1 MLVILIWS
9 LTQNK
14 HWGARG
20 NSWSNIGFC
29 YTHAYSIYTVIHKKC
44 GTTFVIITQ
53 WIPSASKLFTYLF
66 CMWRKYDV
74 TVTTLTSC
82 DSGCCMR
89 GEAWSS
95 RWLMTQL
102 TNGNTLACLCLCQ
115 WWTFWTYLVTASLF
129 SLYLMNF
136 RFHTTLDAVANILR
150 VHYKSMKCDVSFS
163 QGSVSTLFI

>member
-1 MLVILIWS
+1 VLVILIWS

-66 CMWRKYDV
+66 YMWRKYDV

-82 DSGCCMR
+82 DSGCCMC

-102 TNGNTLACLCLCQ
+102 TNGQHACV
-115 WWTFWTYLVTASLF
+115 LVF
-129 SLYLMNF
+129 VPM
-136 RFHTTLDAVANILR
+136 VNILNIPCNCQF
-150 VHYKSMKCDVSFS
+150 VFSVLNDLYVSHHPWCS
-163 QGSVSTLFI
+163 G